1 VAKEKKVKDIMV
13 PIAEYNQVDA
23 EAHLC
28 DALAVLKKNFENDK
42 TCTRGQ
48 FHKTL
53 FVTDS
58 SKKIIGK
65 ISMYDLIRGLVPE
78 TSKSLE
84 FGETEGSVYSARIW
98 EIEKKADELA
108 ERLGWLTRSFVD
120 LVKQEAQKKIK
131 DIMTPVHPILKEED
145 TINQAIYLM
154 FKESV
159 RQPIVVRKGEMVGVV
174 DLMRVFSE
182 LLEIAGPECY
192 VQWQS

>member
-1 VAKEKKVKDIMV
+1 VAKEKRVKDIMA

-28 DALAVLKKNFENDK
+28 DALAVLKKKFENDK

-84 FGETEGSVYSARIW
+84 FGEREGSVYSARIW
-98 EIEKKADELA
+98 EIEKKADELT

-120 LVKQEAQKKIK
+120 LVKQESQKKIK

-159 RQPIVVRKGEMVGVV
+159 RQPLVVRKGEMVGVV

-192 VQWQS
+192 VHWQS